1 MVYTRPPYLALTYRI
16 QVEGG
21 MYIFVTR
28 DETVNELNIARSF
41 QGGTFIEGRDQ
52 SSIYSRKIVRSRPST
67 RYGLHASGVIECVM

>member
-52 SSIYSRKIVRSRPST
+52 SSIYSRKSYAQGRAPDMVFMH
-67 RYGLHASGVIECVM
+67 LEL